1 MTDERFTLPYQLER
15 LECALDWPRGPVR
28 RSAILLAHG
37 MGYHLD
43 SPWMEACARG
53 LVSHGFPVL
62 RFNYPYRQRS
72 MRERKEM
79 PPDRAPVLEEAH
91 ALALAALEERA
102 GGRRLLLAGKSL
114 GARIST
120 HLAAK
125 GERAAGLVLYGYP
138 LHPPGRPEKLRS
150 EHFPAIA
157 QPALFLQ
164 GTRDEFAEVELLQ
177 RALTRYGGR
186 ATLEIVEGADH
197 GFSVLKRSGK
207 TDEEVRAALHARV
220 SEWERATFPE

>member
-1 MTDERFTLPYQLER
+1 MQSERFTIPFQTENLA
-15 LECALDWPRGPVR
+15 CALDWPAGPAR
-28 RSAILLAHG
+28 ASAILLAHG

-43 SPWMEACARG
+43 SPWMAECARG
-53 LVSHGFPVL
+53 LVAHGFPVL

-72 MRERKEM
+72 MREQREL

-91 ALALAALEERA
+91 ALALGALAQRA

-114 GARIST
+114 GGRIAT

-125 GERAAGLVLYGYP
+125 GELCHGLVLYGYP
-138 LHPPGRPEKLRS
+138 LHPPGRPEKLRH

-164 GTRDEFAEVELLQ
+164 GTRDEFAELALL
-177 RALTRYGGR
+177 RTALARFGGQ
-186 ATLEIVEGADH
+186 ATLEVVEGADH
-197 GFSVLKRSGK
+197 GFHVLKRSGK
-207 TDEEVRAALHARV
+207 SDEEVRAALHERV
-220 SEWERATFPE
+220 SRWERETFPE

>member
-1 MTDERFTLPYQLER
+1 VTDERFTLPYQLER
-15 LECALDWPRGPVR
+15 LECALDWPTGPVR
-28 RSAILLAHG
+28 TSAILLAHG

-43 SPWMEACARG
+43 SPWMAECARG

-72 MRERKEM
+72 MRERKEQL
-79 PPDRAPVLEEAH
+79 PDRAPVLEEAH
-91 ALALAALEERA
+91 ALALAALAERA
-102 GGRRLLLAGKSL
+102 GGRRLILAGKSL

-125 GERAAGLVLYGYP
+125 GERCAGLVLYGYP

-164 GTRDEFAEVELLQ
+164 GTRDEFAEVELLKS
-177 RALTRYGGR
+177 ALARYGGT
-186 ATLEIVEGADH
+186 ATLEIVADADH
-197 GFSVLKRSGK
+197 GFAVPKRSGK

-220 SEWERATFPE
+220 SAWERATFPE